1 MKLFYLID
9 INNSKTIERDET
21 LKFWSSNFPIIN
33 SNELFNE
40 VDKNNNGEIDLDEW
54 IEYWTI
60 VSNSGYPEYEICNE
74 LDNMI
79 EGACWVKFK
88 INKKIG
94 RKEQLLKKKGKC

>member
-1 MKLFYLID
+1 MKLFDLID
-9 INNSKTIERDET
+9 MNNSKTIERDET